1 MNGFSYTANE
11 YNSPLFL
18 DCCGLVRKVLR
29 DLKEDFG
36 FEVGPW
42 NQAYMVSILL
52 MCNEL
57 LILMCQFI

>member
-1 MNGFSYTANE
+1 MYYAHAADE

-18 DCCGLVRKVLR
+18 DCCGLVRKALR

-42 NQAYMVSILL
+42 NQAYMVSKR
-52 MCNEL
+52 
-57 LILMCQFI
+57 

>member
-1 MNGFSYTANE
+1 MYYAHAADE

-18 DCCGLVRKVLR
+18 DCCGLVRKALR

-42 NQAYMVSILL
+42 NQAYMVRKR
-52 MCNEL
+52 
-57 LILMCQFI
+57 